1 MITISIMPRGK
12 MLKVDMLARVYKLKN
27 ELYNG
32 TNYAKSSEWHDGA
45 HDALNKVLDI
55 LKEYSD

>member
-1 MITISIMPRGK
+1 MPRGK